1 MQKYLSTFLLLLIPA
16 IASLAHD
23 ITRFFWI
30 ADTPDFQLSDYG
42 YLLVTY
48 APNQYVEM
56 QQAVTPYYKPLVE
69 LLLDQQAV
77 IFGVGY
83 AIFGFLFLFIQY
95 YFLRL
100 LFGRI
105 GGSGY
110 ARAEYSQ
117 SPGSLRKRD
126 NVVRMKYKRN

>member
-16 IASLAHD
+16 IAALAHD
-23 ITRFFWI
+23 ITRIFWI
-30 ADTPDFQLSDYG
+30 VHTPDFQLSDYG

-69 LLLDQQAV
+69 LLLDQKAV

-83 AIFGFLFLFIQY
+83 AIFGSLPILLPLSL
-95 YFLRL
+95 LR
-100 LFGRI
+100 
-105 GGSGY
+105 
-110 ARAEYSQ
+110 
-117 SPGSLRKRD
+117 
-126 NVVRMKYKRN
+126 